1 MPGLVGQAILPAAAF
16 QAASSPCAT
25 PRPTPRP
32 FPAWGCGR
40 AAAAVHAP
48 PALPACPIYRC
59 AQTPSGAILESQE
72 MNMANELA
80 ALSNEIAAA
89 VEVAGKNVVAVHARP
104 RFSSSGVFWRPGVIV
119 TAEHTI
125 QREEEITVTL
135 PDGRN
140 APATLAGSDAGT
152 DLAVLKIEGAAFAPG
167 HTTAAPAA
175 GTLALAIGRSED
187 SGVNATLGIISACSG
202 EWRTWR
208 GGRLD
213 HYIRLDLTLYPGSD
227 GGAVVNTAGET
238 IGIATSALS
247 RIAGLAI
254 PAVTVDRVVDEILA
268 RGRVARGYL
277 GVGLQPVE
285 LPDHQKGLIVLS
297 LEPAG
302 PAAAAGV
309 LIGDILVKL
318 GGKAVHDTEDI
329 QLGLEG
335 HAVGLK
341 VEVEVL
347 RGGEARQVN
356 VVVGERPRRN

>member
-1 MPGLVGQAILPAAAF
+1 
-16 QAASSPCAT
+16 
-25 PRPTPRP
+25 
-32 FPAWGCGR
+32 
-40 AAAAVHAP
+40 
-48 PALPACPIYRC
+48 
-59 AQTPSGAILESQE
+59 
-72 MNMANELA
+72 MANELA

-89 VEVAGKNVVAVHARP
+89 VEAAGRNVVAVHARP
-104 RFSSSGVFWRPGVIV
+104 RFSSSGVIWRAGVIV

-125 QREEEITVTL
+125 RREEEITVTL
-135 PDGRN
+135 PDGTN
-140 APATLAGSDAGT
+140 TAATLVGSDPGT
-152 DLAVLKIEGAAFAPG
+152 DLAVLKFEGSTAVPGRTTTTAPAPG
-167 HTTAAPAA
+167 A
-175 GTLALAIGRSED
+175 LALTIGRSED

-227 GGAVVNTAGET
+227 GGAVINTAGET

-254 PAVTVDRVVDEILA
+254 PAVTIDRVVDEILA

-302 PAAAAGV
+302 PAATAGV
-309 LIGDILVKL
+309 LIGDIVIKL
-318 GGKAVHDTEDI
+318 GGKAVHDTDDV
-329 QLGLEG
+329 QRGLEG
-335 HAVGLK
+335 HAIGQK

-347 RGGEARQVN
+347 RGGEARQVA
-356 VVVGERPRRN
+356 VVVGERPRRS